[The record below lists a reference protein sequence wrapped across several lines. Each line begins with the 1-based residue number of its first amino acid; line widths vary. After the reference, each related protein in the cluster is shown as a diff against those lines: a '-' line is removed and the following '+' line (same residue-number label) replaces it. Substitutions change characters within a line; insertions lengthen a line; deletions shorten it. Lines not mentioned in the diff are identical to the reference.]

1 MTSSGYASFKG
12 VTTLKTRSLFQFM
25 VLCLAAAACVGCSS
39 FQSRRLVEKTSYGI
53 MDTDVTIKAYGRD
66 AEAAVDAAFEEIK
79 RLDALLSAHDSGSEI
94 WAVNQNAGIDPVEV
108 SPDTMYV
115 VERAL
120 YFAQITDGA
129 FDPTILPV
137 MSLWG
142 FGTPA
147 ASVPKP
153 AELQDALKLV
163 DYKKIYVNSDDGT
176 VFVSEYGMGLD
187 LGGIAKGYAVDKMA
201 QVMRD
206 KNVSSFLINA
216 GGNTLTSGTKPDG
229 SLWRVAVTDPSN
241 PEDFIGVMPSKNL
254 AIVGSGDYQR
264 FFVEDGV
271 KYHHIIDPKTGY
283 PVRGIHGTAVF
294 LPSSTDADA
303 LSTSLFV
310 LGPDAGE
317 EILTKFENLGVIYVV
332 EDGNM
337 ILQGLVD
344 DFVFQ

>member
-12 VTTLKTRSLFQFM
+12 VTTLKTRSIVQLA
-25 VLCLAAAACVGCSS
+25 VLCCLVTALVGCSS
-39 FQSRRLVEKTSYGI
+39 FQNRRLVEKISYGV
-53 MDTDVTIKAYGRD
+53 MDTDVTIKAYGRN
-66 AEAAVDAAFEEIK
+66 AEVAIDAAFDEIN
-79 RLDALLSAHDSGSEI
+79 RLDALLSAHDPDSEI
-94 WAVNQNAGIDPVEV
+94 WAVNRNAGVSPVEV
-108 SPDTMYV
+108 SRDTLYV

-120 YFAQITDGA
+120 YFAQITGGA

-142 FGTPA
+142 FGKPT
-147 ASVPKP
+147 ASVPRP
-153 AELQDALKLV
+153 SELADALKLV
-163 DYKKIYVNSDDGT
+163 DYRKVLVDSESST
-176 VFVSEYGMGLD
+176 VFVTDYGMGLD

-201 QVMRD
+201 EVMRT

-216 GGNTLTSGTKPDG
+216 GGNTLTQGTKPDG
-229 SLWRVAVTDPSN
+229 SLWRVAVTDPKN
-241 PEDFIGVMPSKNL
+241 PEEFIGVMPSKDL

-264 FFVEDGV
+264 FFIEEGV
-271 KYHHIIDPKTGY
+271 RYHHIIDPKTGY

-310 LGPDAGE
+310 LGPDAGD
-317 EILTKFENLGVIYVV
+317 EILAKFEGAGVIYVV